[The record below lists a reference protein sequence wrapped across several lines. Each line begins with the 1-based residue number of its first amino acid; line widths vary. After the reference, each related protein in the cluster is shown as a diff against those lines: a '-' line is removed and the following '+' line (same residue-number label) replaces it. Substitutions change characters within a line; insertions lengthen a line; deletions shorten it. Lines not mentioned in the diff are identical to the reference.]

1 MGFRIN
7 TNVASISAQRSLS
20 QNTNQ
25 QSNTFAKL
33 ASGSRINKAAD
44 DAAGLA
50 MSEKLKARIRGTK
63 QAERNAN
70 DGISLI
76 QTAEGALNE
85 ISNILIR
92 LRELSVQASSDTI
105 SDNERKFSNLEY
117 QNLKEEIE
125 RISQVTEFNNK
136 KLLNGEGDK
145 YDFQIGLYNDD
156 FEDRI
161 KYDAMFLNSTLSSLF
176 GSEDAIKK
184 QVDLRSKLRDIE
196 YSDDFDNEVERIKAR
211 EELQANYIKSLTEGN
226 NNSVS
231 ALNVETKDSAQLSL
245 KNLDYAIQK
254 VSGQRSELGALQ
266 NRLTSVINN
275 LQVSNENLSATNS
288 RIRDTDYANEA
299 ANGTRLSI
307 LQNMGTSVLSQA
319 NSNPQLALKLIG

>member
-7 TNVASISAQRSLS
+7 TNVPSIAAQRSLS

-25 QSNTFAKL
+25 QTSTFAKL
-33 ASGSRINKAAD
+33 ASGTRINKAAD

-76 QTAEGALNE
+76 QTAEGALSE

-176 GSEDAIKK
+176 GGEDAVQK
-184 QVDLRSKLRDIE
+184 QIDLRNQLREIE
-196 YSDDFDNEVERIKAR
+196 FSDEFDDEIERVKAR
-211 EELQANYIKSLTEGN
+211 EALQASYVKTLTEGN
-226 NNSVS
+226 NNSIA
-231 ALNVETKDSAQLSL
+231 ALNVTTKDSAQLSL
-245 KNLDYAIQK
+245 KNLDSAIQK
-254 VSGQRSELGALQ
+254 VSGQRAELGALQ

-275 LQVSNENLSATNS
+275 LQVSHENQSATNS

-299 ANGTRLSI
+299 ANGTRLTI

>member
-7 TNVASISAQRSLS
+7 TNVASLSAQRSLS

-184 QVDLRSKLRDIE
+184 QVDLRSQLRDIE
-196 YSDDFDNEVERIKAR
+196 YSDNFDNEVERIKAR
-211 EELQANYIKSLTEGN
+211 EELQANYIKSLTDGN